1 MMAID
6 IYSQLKNPST
16 VLYVINNK
24 LFSDFCFKPLVNYTA
39 DLQTLVSKSN
49 QKTLYAELCSMSKQS
64 FASNLVHSLNDT
76 VHESVKNSA
85 MGPNAVGMA
94 FVKDKF
100 WEALLNVPEIKNIA
114 KMVFEVDFSDA
125 MKHEKSDGIDET
137 GKSRKRLSKTFV
149 EK

>member
-16 VLYVINNK
+16 ILYIINNK

-49 QKTLYAELCSMSKQS
+49 QKTLYSELCSMSKQS
-64 FASNLVHSLNDT
+64 FALNLVHSLNDT

-85 MGPNAVGMA
+85 RGPNAVGMA
-94 FVKDKF
+94 IVKDKF

-125 MKHEKSDGIDET
+125 MKHEKSDNIEET
-137 GKSRKRLSKTFV
+137 GKNRKRLSKTFV